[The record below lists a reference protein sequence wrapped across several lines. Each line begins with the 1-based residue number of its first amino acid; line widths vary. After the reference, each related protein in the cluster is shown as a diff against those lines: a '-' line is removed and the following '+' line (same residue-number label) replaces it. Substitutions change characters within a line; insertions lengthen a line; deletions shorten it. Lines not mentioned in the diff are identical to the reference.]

1 MAFAVFPGYMVFGA
15 AINNEETRGL
25 WSVLNL
31 INTVLG
37 NFQCTETLLSKE
49 TFKKK
54 CYCSSRPKEKMS
66 GGIQRSTSAAIKYLR
81 GKSCWGLT
89 LNWNTTI
96 EMIEHCLWRVR
107 NDATDCQKE
116 FLENLMKLHQTH
128 WNEHNFMLHLPTRNL
143 YEGCTFIHL
152 GTAETSNCR
161 KLSGIL
167 WRKIFWLK
175 GWTSWLLT
183 VIADN
188 CILLIASYQWATNLD
203 SVSAGCL
210 KKDSILIFFLCME
223 KNGHWE
229 LSRENMAEGDKTT
242 TNGDSGFNA
251 KSHQAKSIPM

>member
-1 MAFAVFPGYMVFGA
+1 
-15 AINNEETRGL
+15 
-25 WSVLNL
+25 
-31 INTVLG
+31 
-37 NFQCTETLLSKE
+37 
-49 TFKKK
+49 
-54 CYCSSRPKEKMS
+54 MS

-143 YEGCTFIHL
+143 YEGCTSIHL

-188 CILLIASYQWATNLD
+188 CILLIASYQWATNLGFCKCR
-203 SVSAGCL
+203 VSEKGL
-210 KKDSILIFFLCME
+210 DPHLLSMHG

-229 LSRENMAEGDKTT
+229 LSWENMSGVAESDKTT

>member
-1 MAFAVFPGYMVFGA
+1 
-15 AINNEETRGL
+15 
-25 WSVLNL
+25 
-31 INTVLG
+31 
-37 NFQCTETLLSKE
+37 
-49 TFKKK
+49 
-54 CYCSSRPKEKMS
+54 MS

-81 GKSCWGLT
+81 GKSCWDLT

-203 SVSAGCL
+203 SVSAGFWKRIRSSSSFYAWKKMATESWVERTWQRAIRLRPMGTVVLMPRAIRLKAYPCNVLTMILKCL
-210 KKDSILIFFLCME
+210 HFLSVQKSNKITEGSRKIHQRKLYSLSI
-223 KNGHWE
+223 N
-229 LSRENMAEGDKTT
+229 
-242 TNGDSGFNA
+242 
-251 KSHQAKSIPM
+251 

>member
-1 MAFAVFPGYMVFGA
+1 MHRNP
-15 AINNEETRGL
+15 
-25 WSVLNL
+25 L
-31 INTVLG
+31 IKG
-37 NFQCTETLLSKE
+37 NI
-49 TFKKK
+49 KKK

-96 EMIEHCLWRVR
+96 EMIEHCFWRVR

-167 WRKIFWLK
+167 WRKNFYWKVGPHDFWQ
-175 GWTSWLLT
+175 LLQT
-183 VIADN
+183 IAYFSLHH
-188 CILLIASYQWATNLD
+188 ISEQQIWD

-210 KKDSILIFFLCME
+210 KKD
-223 KNGHWE
+223 
-229 LSRENMAEGDKTT
+229 
-242 TNGDSGFNA
+242 
-251 KSHQAKSIPM
+251 